1 MKPKPKELR
10 RSMDRQKVTGFFAG
24 EKEVFERLLKEFT
37 EVNERANK
45 LKDFILDEEK
55 IKTVDNLNKDLLIA
69 QLKAMEAYLSILSIR
84 IGLNAPREIIDAVE
98 TQGSTKESE

>member
-1 MKPKPKELR
+1 M
-10 RSMDRQKVTGFFAG
+10 

-84 IGLNAPREIIDAVE
+84 IGLNAPRELAEAITPKEEE
-98 TQGSTKESE
+98 TPEKSE

>member
-1 MKPKPKELR
+1 M
-10 RSMDRQKVTGFFAG
+10 

-55 IKTVDNLNKDLLIA
+55 IKTIDNLNKDLLIA

-84 IGLNAPREIIDAVE
+84 IGLNAPREMVDAVAPKE
-98 TQGSTKESE
+98 EPAESE

>member
-1 MKPKPKELR
+1 M
-10 RSMDRQKVTGFFAG
+10 

-69 QLKAMEAYLSILSIR
+69 QLKAMEAYLSVLSIR
-84 IGLNAPREIIDAVE
+84 IGLNAPREMVDAVAP
-98 TQGSTKESE
+98 KEEAEEVKEGE

>member
-1 MKPKPKELR
+1 M
-10 RSMDRQKVTGFFAG
+10 

-37 EVNERANK
+37 EVNERASK

-69 QLKAMEAYLSILSIR
+69 QLKAMEAYLSVLSIR
-84 IGLNAPREIIDAVE
+84 IGLNAPREMVDAVAP
-98 TQGSTKESE
+98 KEEVKEEEKSE

>member
-1 MKPKPKELR
+1 M
-10 RSMDRQKVTGFFAG
+10 

-55 IKTVDNLNKDLLIA
+55 IKTIDNLNKDLLIA

-84 IGLNAPREIIDAVE
+84 IGLNAPREMVDAVAPKE
-98 TQGSTKESE
+98 EPTKGE

>member
-1 MKPKPKELR
+1 M
-10 RSMDRQKVTGFFAG
+10 

-55 IKTVDNLNKDLLIA
+55 IKKVDNLNKDLLIA

>member
-1 MKPKPKELR
+1 M
-10 RSMDRQKVTGFFAG
+10 

-55 IKTVDNLNKDLLIA
+55 VKTVDNLNKDLLIA
-69 QLKAMEAYLSILSIR
+69 QLKAMEAYLSVLSIR
-84 IGLNAPREIIDAVE
+84 IGLNAPREMVDAVAPANE
-98 TQGSTKESE
+98 EAPVTEEVSE

>member
-1 MKPKPKELR
+1 M
-10 RSMDRQKVTGFFAG
+10 

-84 IGLNAPREIIDAVE
+84 IGLNAPRELAEAVAP
-98 TQGSTKESE
+98 KEDPTEE

>member
-1 MKPKPKELR
+1 M
-10 RSMDRQKVTGFFAG
+10 

-37 EVNERANK
+37 EVNERATK

-55 IKTVDNLNKDLLIA
+55 IKSVDNLNKDLLIA

-84 IGLNAPREIIDAVE
+84 IGLNAPHEMVDAAAP
-98 TQGSTKESE
+98 KEEEAPVAEEVKEGE

>member
-1 MKPKPKELR
+1 M
-10 RSMDRQKVTGFFAG
+10 

-55 IKTVDNLNKDLLIA
+55 VKTVDNLNKDLLIA
-69 QLKAMEAYLSILSIR
+69 QLKAMEAYLSVLSIR
-84 IGLNAPREIIDAVE
+84 IGLNAPREMVDTVAPANEEAPVTE
-98 TQGSTKESE
+98 EVSE